1 MRHLTDLNESQQT
14 SDPTSPTSSNNN
26 KSGQKIKKKF
36 LSPSTHKSAKNSTSI
51 DNNHMT
57 SSLSTSLSNLAVK
70 NYFKKK
76 LSLSLVV
83 ETESRRLLEVANAHN
98 TANINN
104 GLNQKVCPLTYIC
117 VNCLLFWW
125 FQVYVCVLNHFF
137 NNV

>member
-14 SDPTSPTSSNNN
+14 SDPSSPTSSNS

-36 LSPSTHKSAKNSTSI
+36 LSPSTHKSAKNASTSI

-83 ETESRRLLEVANAHN
+83 ETESSRRLLEVANAHN
-98 TANINN
+98 SANINN
-104 GLNQKVCPLTYIC
+104 GLNQKVCPLIYIC
-117 VNCLLFWW
+117 VNCFS
-125 FQVYVCVLNHFF
+125 FGSMFVYLNHHFLMY
-137 NNV
+137 

>member
-14 SDPTSPTSSNNN
+14 SDPTSPTSSN
-26 KSGQKIKKKF
+26 KSGQKIKRKF

-83 ETESRRLLEVANAHN
+83 ETESSRRLLEVANAHN

-104 GLNQKVCPLTYIC
+104 GLNQKVCPLIYIC
-117 VNCLLFWW
+117 VNCLF
-125 FQVYVCVLNHFF
+125 FVL
-137 NNV
+137 VVSSLCLSI

>member
-14 SDPTSPTSSNNN
+14 SDPTSPTSSNTN

-98 TANINN
+98 SANINN
-104 GLNQKVCPLTYIC
+104 GLNQKVCPLIYIC

-125 FQVYVCVLNHFF
+125 FQVYVCVLNHFL
-137 NNV
+137 NV